1 MTEPYAAPGSLD
13 WKQARRSAFVQ
24 EVLSVF
30 TQRPTG
36 LMSFDHVQQK
46 LQLDNVRY
54 LELQDVRVDLIAGS
68 VGRYSDFTRAFF
80 PRKDHLQQRWQR
92 IDELVASG
100 HALPPIELYKVGQVY
115 FVRDGNHRVSVARQ
129 RGLTTLR
136 AKVWE
141 YETDVPLGPDHDVDD
156 LLCRTAHAAFVER
169 TQIDTLCPDVQIRLT
184 QPDGYEHLLGE
195 IEAYQRILSGID
207 GREIPFDEAVTLW
220 CEIRYV
226 PIIEIIRHR
235 YVLEEFP
242 GRTETDLYLWL
253 LRNQA
258 DLESRYERDV
268 LMAEAADD
276 LTARLS
282 ESPLP
287 VGRLRKAVDSL
298 RATAV
303 QWTTEA
309 WTVLRRALGR
319 RTGTR

>member
-1 MTEPYAAPGSLD
+1 MRETYAAPRSLD

-30 TQRPTG
+30 TQRPIG
-36 LMSFDHVQQK
+36 LMSFDQVQDK
-46 LQLDNVRY
+46 LQLNHVHY
-54 LELQDVRVDLIAGS
+54 LDLQDVRLDLIAGS
-68 VGRYSDFTRAFF
+68 VGRYTDFTRAFF
-80 PRKDHLQQRWQR
+80 PRKDHLQERWQR

-100 HALPPIELYKVGQVY
+100 RALPPIELYKVGQVY

-141 YETDVPLGPDHDVDD
+141 YETDVPLGPGHDIDE

-169 TQIDTLCPDVQIRLT
+169 SGVDGLCPAVQIRLT
-184 QPDGYEHLLGE
+184 QPDGYEHLLSE

-226 PIIEIIRHR
+226 PIVEIIRHR

-253 LRNQA
+253 CRNRE
-258 DLESRYERDV
+258 DLEGRYERDV

-276 LTARLS
+276 LTGRLS
-282 ESPLP
+282 ENPLP
-287 VGRLRKAVDSL
+287 VGRLRKTFHSL

-303 QWTTEA
+303 EWATGGRRA
-309 WTVLRRALGR
+309 LRRAFGR
-319 RTGTR
+319 QRGNT